1 MAVIDRSTDVPVS
14 AATAYRW
21 WARPQRLAE
30 LLPDVTEVVSDGGSR
45 STWRLAIGSGEH
57 TEWEI
62 EKLGGRPARELRWRS
77 GDDTPEHAGIV
88 TFEPIDEENCQVRV
102 RVAWRPRS
110 VGQQVTHYLGVVDNW
125 VAAALAESAH
135 RLAERAERG
144 PVNRSAQF
152 DETEPEPVWPTE
164 ADVPAA
170 RPAQAETSLYDNPA
184 DAAPGTPGT
193 PMGPTPPYTD
203 PRNRPRF

>member
-1 MAVIDRSTDVPVS
+1 MS

-30 LLPDVTEVVSDGGSR
+30 LLPDVTEVVSDGGRRSR
-45 STWRLAIGSGEH
+45 WRLAVGSREH

-77 GDDTPEHAGIV
+77 GTDTPEHAGIV
-88 TFEPIDEENCQVRV
+88 TFEPVDAEHCRIRV
-102 RVAWRPRS
+102 RVVWRPRS
-110 VGQQVTHYLGVVDNW
+110 LGQQVTRYLGVVEHW
-125 VAAALAESAH
+125 VGAALAESAR
-135 RLAERAERG
+135 RLAERGERAPVDRDARSGEAE
-144 PVNRSAQF
+144 S
-152 DETEPEPVWPTE
+152 EPVWPTE
-164 ADVPAA
+164 ADVPIA
-170 RPAQAETSLYDNPA
+170 RPGQAPQGATHIGDNPA
-184 DAAPGTPGT
+184 EAAPGTPGT